1 MRGFLYGNTARSKKL
16 VGMRHSAQ
24 ARAESI
30 AQSAEFA
37 EFVKSIQDRF
47 TWQSQ
52 VPPAVLDRDCFRIVD
67 HQVKNLIPH
76 VQRCMKP
83 GTREVLDFGC
93 GTGGSAIALAMV
105 YPEIRCYGVDIDPDQ
120 VAIARERAKLYG
132 VADRC
137 EFEHIADHHALP
149 FSDGSFSFTMCSSVL
164 EYVVAPEARR
174 FCVQEIVRVTSHNGL
189 LLFSVPN
196 RLYPFEIH
204 KKAWGWNYFPRL
216 LRAKIVDSSLWE
228 VCRLAR
234 PAVLK
239 RYRTSPVQLLKPWSN
254 FCLRKSDCALQEA
267 AQRVHSDHQDVEW
280 GQKETVVSVSS
291 IGQEQD

>member
-1 MRGFLYGNTARSKKL
+1 MRGFLYGKTACTNKL
-16 VGMRHSAQ
+16 VGMRDSAQ

-37 EFVKSIQDRF
+37 EFVRTIQERF
-47 TWQSQ
+47 KWQSQ

-67 HQVKNLIPH
+67 HQVRHLIPH
-76 VQRCMKP
+76 VQKCMRS
-83 GTREVLDFGC
+83 GIRQVLDFGC

-120 VAIARERAKLYG
+120 IAIARDRAKLYG

-137 EFEHIADHHALP
+137 EFERVPEHHALP
-149 FSDGSFSFTMCSSVL
+149 FSDGSFSFVMCSSVI
-164 EYVVAPEARR
+164 EYVVVPEARR
-174 FCVQEIVRVTSHNGL
+174 FCVQEIVRVTRHDGL

-204 KKAWGWNYFPRL
+204 KKAWGWNYFPKL
-216 LRAKIVDSSLWE
+216 LQAKIIDSSFWE
-228 VCRLAR
+228 VRRLAR

-239 RYRTSPVQLLKPWSN
+239 LYQTSPAQLLRPWSN
-254 FCLRKSDCALQEA
+254 FCLRKSDYTLQKNA
-267 AQRVHSDHQDVEW
+267 RGHSDHQDVEW
-280 GQKETVVSVSS
+280 GQKETVSSVGS
-291 IGQEQD
+291 IAQEQD